1 MRVLEEGGT
10 LWCCLCMLVLL
21 AFAMVVTAEK
31 AGPKVFSILVPMV
44 RSGVDGF
51 IGSPKQ
57 L

>member
-1 MRVLEEGGT
+1 
-10 LWCCLCMLVLL
+10 MLVLL

-31 AGPKVFSILVPMV
+31 AGPKVFSILVPVV